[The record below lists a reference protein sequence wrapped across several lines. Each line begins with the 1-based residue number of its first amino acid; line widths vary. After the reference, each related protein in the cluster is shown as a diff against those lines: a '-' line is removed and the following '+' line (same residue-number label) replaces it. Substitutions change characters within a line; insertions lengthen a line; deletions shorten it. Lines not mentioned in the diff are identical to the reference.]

1 MFKFLC
7 GRFPV
12 LCGQAIISS
21 FSLFKH
27 LYSCWLLFF
36 FLLFKFQEN
45 IGSTTGEHED
55 IATHDGDI
63 QRDERL
69 AVQIKAGYKSY
80 GRFAVLKSLDL
91 NVPQGAMLVTFKTKK
106 KL

>member
-1 MFKFLC
+1 ML
-7 GRFPV
+7 
-12 LCGQAIISS
+12 AS
-21 FSLFKH
+21 
-27 LYSCWLLFF
+27 FF